1 MNENLPHI
9 SASLFCYGRSWK
21 VELSNSMA
29 LVAVKNKYQIV
40 IPRDV
45 RKAVGVEIGDLLE
58 AKVEAGKIIFTP
70 KSVLDR
76 GIAESLADFAAGHSF
91 GPFKTSNE
99 LINSLHRESAKVR
112 SKTKT
117 KRKPRK

>member
-1 MNENLPHI
+1 MKI
-9 SASLFCYGRSWK
+9 YFTFQ
-21 VELSNSMA
+21 ELWLAIVGVGKFNCLTAMA
-29 LVAVKNKYQIV
+29 LVAIKKKYQIV

-45 RKAVGVEIGDLLE
+45 REAAGVEVGDLLE
-58 AKVEAGKIIFTP
+58 AKAEGGKITFTP

-91 GPFKTSNE
+91 GPFKTSGE

>member
-1 MNENLPHI
+1 MNIHPRF
-9 SASLFCYGRSWK
+9 SASSACHRRSWK

-58 AKVEAGKIIFTP
+58 ANVEAGKITFTP
-70 KSVLDR
+70 KSVVNR
-76 GIAESLADFAAGHSF
+76 GIAESMADFAAGHSF
-91 GPFKTSNE
+91 GPFKTSSE

-112 SKTKT
+112 SKAKT
-117 KRKPRK
+117 KPKPRK